1 MLQRTIGIM
10 SSLMISS
17 ALLVWSAVPTGAQGK
32 SAADVYGDK
41 CAVCH
46 GADGAGKT
54 AKGKKLKVQDV
65 RETIKKFDVAQMTDI
80 VTKGKGE
87 NMDGFAKDLTPA
99 QISAV
104 VEYYRGLAKK

>member
-1 MLQRTIGIM
+1 MLQRRIGIM
-10 SSLMISS
+10 SGLMIFS
-17 ALLVWSAVPTGAQGK
+17 ALLVWSAVTAGAQGK

-80 VTKGKGE
+80 ATKGKGE